1 MIPFT
6 VQASNLRTFK
16 EASKSIC
23 QRVRFGSEFCMYDLP
38 TEKTLIKAFNIA
50 SDAGKDFTYITPRVS
65 DSALDTL
72 VRHFS
77 VLNGLGEMEVVVN
90 DLGVLDTL
98 KKFPNLNP
106 YLGRQ
111 LVYIPARCP
120 WPQITEHPASIFV
133 RYKVKQIFYRTALNY
148 NPTIRFYREMGV
160 QAADV
165 DWIPQSFKHYKELV
179 KHGVQLSVHSYLIP
193 VTVTRRCHTARFL
206 QELNPA
212 RCSRSCL
219 RSTFRLK
226 QETLGAEFFLGGNVA
241 FRYTEPQQ
249 NDLKKL
255 TDIGDIE
262 IVIPAGDV
270 LKAVT
275 KHDLEKGIMKLR
287 GEA

>member
-1 MIPFT
+1 
-6 VQASNLRTFK
+6 
-16 EASKSIC
+16 
-23 QRVRFGSEFCMYDLP
+23 MYDLP

-50 SDAGKDFTYITPRVS
+50 SDVGKDFTYITPRVS
-65 DSALDTL
+65 DSALRTL

-90 DLGVLDTL
+90 DLGVLDAL

-148 NPTIRFYREMGV
+148 EPTIRFYREMGV

-179 KHGVQLSVHSYLIP
+179 KNEIRLSIHSHLIP

-206 QELNPA
+206 HEPEPMKCSLPCLKRVFGLRQE
-212 RCSRSCL
+212 S
-219 RSTFRLK
+219 
-226 QETLGAEFFLGGNVA
+226 LGTSFFMNGNVV
-241 FRYTEPQQ
+241 FRYVKPRQD
-249 NDLKKL
+249 DLRKIERIK
-255 TDIGDIE
+255 DIE
-262 IVIPAGDV
+262 IVVPIERLLEV
-270 LKAVT
+270 VT
-275 KHDLEKGIMKLR
+275 DQSLERTIRGLR